1 MNPYE
6 LIVKVQQ
13 RMQQDPAFEQKFAQL
28 TQDLN
33 NIPGLQQEVMRIMQ
47 LDEKKRKKALDK
59 LPDNVKRTVKE
70 MFDLLNN

>member
-13 RMQQDPAFEQKFAQL
+13 RMQQDPAFAQKFAQL

-33 NIPGLQQEVMRIMQ
+33 NIPGLQQGSYE
-47 LDEKKRKKALDK
+47 
-59 LPDNVKRTVKE
+59 
-70 MFDLLNN
+70 NNAIR

>member
-13 RMQQDPAFEQKFAQL
+13 RMQQDPAFAQKFAQL

-47 LDEKKRKKALDK
+47 LDGDASVSGVQEVKK
-59 LPDNVKRTVKE
+59 
-70 MFDLLNN
+70 